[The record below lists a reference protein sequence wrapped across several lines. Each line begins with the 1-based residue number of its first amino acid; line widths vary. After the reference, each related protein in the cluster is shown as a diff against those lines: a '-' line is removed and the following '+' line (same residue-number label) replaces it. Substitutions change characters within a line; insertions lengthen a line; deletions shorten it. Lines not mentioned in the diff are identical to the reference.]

1 MNGMYSNVTVQ
12 TSLLRA
18 VFRDYS
24 FPDDW
29 EECWRRLKGKMCKL
43 AWQAI
48 VLVLFVSD
56 SWKDSRQVVQQ
67 IYLMAVGKS
76 RERS

>member
-29 EECWRRLKGKMCKL
+29 EECWRRLKGKILYVQTSL
-43 AWQAI
+43 ASPHFGIIRFRQLETFATGSTTN
-48 VLVLFVSD
+48 LFV
-56 SWKDSRQVVQQ
+56 
-67 IYLMAVGKS
+67 GNF
-76 RERS
+76 